1 MAAKHVLFIE
11 PDSTLAAAYAAA
23 LTQQGYHVAFAKS
36 AQQAI
41 AAADR
46 QLPDVVVLEL
56 QMARHNG
63 VEFMYEFKSYTEW
76 QDIPIVILSA
86 LSTRE
91 LAGYR
96 DVAEKLHI
104 ARVLKKSET
113 TAVQL
118 AKELDAVCS
127 VEPS

>member
-11 PDSTLAAAYAAA
+11 PDSTLAAAYANV
-23 LTQQGYHVAFAKS
+23 LTQKGYHVDFAKS

-96 DVAEKLHI
+96 DVVEKLHI

-127 VEPS
+127 VERS